1 MGDQV
6 TDSPVEAAV
15 RRWWYIQRAPA
26 SIYGTLIG
34 ASVLAV
40 SDDEDPVTE
49 VAVAVILTILI
60 YWAAERWSAVL
71 GAYLQNP
78 HPITPRAALR
88 IFAEGYPMV
97 QASYVPLVVMLL
109 VRLFGGSSAVAVNAA
124 LAVSIAVLV
133 ALGTLAG
140 RRAGLVGWWLVLSAA
155 FTGSLGCAVVVLKAV
170 LH

>member
-1 MGDQV
+1 MGEQI

-40 SDDEDPVTE
+40 SDDDDPVTE
-49 VAVAVILTILI
+49 IAVAVILTILI

-78 HPITPRAALR
+78 HPITPREALR

-97 QASYVPLVVMLL
+97 QASYVPLFVMVV
-109 VRLFGGSSAVAVNAA
+109 VRVLGGSIAWAVNAA
-124 LAVSIAVLV
+124 LMVSIAVLIG
-133 ALGTLAG
+133 LGALAG
-140 RRAGLVGWWLVLSAA
+140 RRAGLRGWWLVLSAA
-155 FTGSLGCAVVVLKAV
+155 FTGALGFAVVALKAV

>member
-1 MGDQV
+1 VAQQV
-6 TDSPVEAAV
+6 SDPVESAV

-40 SDDEDPVTE
+40 SDDDDPIAE
-49 VAVAVILTILI
+49 VAVAVVLTILI

-78 HPITPRAALR
+78 EPITPRAALR

-97 QASYVPLVVMLL
+97 QASYVPLFVMLL
-109 VRLFGGSSAVAVNAA
+109 VRLFGGSDASAVNAA
-124 LAVSIAVLV
+124 LVVTIAVLI
-133 ALGTLAG
+133 ALGALAG
-140 RRAGLVGWWLVLSAA
+140 RRSGLQGWGIVLSAA
-155 FTGSLGCAVVVLKAV
+155 FTGALGLAVVALKAV